1 MAAVSKLETIAVGI
15 VLLAHGASG
24 QELEPRAYAPAP
36 TGGNVLLVS
45 YARTQ
50 GGVVFDPSVP
60 LTDVE
65 AKLNA
70 QALSYVRTF
79 GLFGRSASIGTSV
92 PYVWGEVQGNVGEAF
107 REVTRSGL
115 ADIRARLAV
124 NLIGAPAMTRG
135 DFAKRQPRTTL
146 GASVI
151 VIAPTGQYDPAKLV
165 NIGANRW
172 AFKPE
177 VGLSKP
183 LGRFT
188 ADLYAAVWLFTDNPD
203 FFGGQLREQRP
214 LGALQGH
221 VSYTIKPRLW
231 VAANA
236 TFYTGGETSLDGVRK
251 ADLQRNTRLGAT
263 VSLPIGIRQ
272 SVKVAWA
279 SGIITRIGGDYDT
292 LSAAWQI
299 QWF

>member
-1 MAAVSKLETIAVGI
+1 MLGLVATG
-15 VLLAHGASG
+15 LALVTPSARA
-24 QELEPRAYAPAP
+24 QELEPRAYSPAP
-36 TGGNVLLVS
+36 VGGNILLVS
-45 YARTQ
+45 YTRTQ

-60 LTDVE
+60 ITDVD

-70 QALSYVRTF
+70 PALSYVRTF
-79 GLFGRSASIGTSV
+79 GLFGRSASIGMAV
-92 PYVWGEVQGNVGEAF
+92 PYVWGEVQGSVGEAL
-107 REVTRSGL
+107 RLVTRSGL

-124 NLIGAPAMTRG
+124 NIIGAPAMTRAE
-135 DFAKRQPRTTL
+135 FAKRQPGTTL

-151 VIAPTGQYDPAKLV
+151 VIAPTGQYDPAKLI

-177 VGLSKP
+177 VGVSKP

-188 ADLYAAVWLFTDNPD
+188 ADLYAAVWVFTDNPD

-236 TFYTGGETSLDGVRK
+236 TYYTGGQTSLDGVRK

-263 VSLPIGIRQ
+263 VSLPIGVRQ
-272 SVKVAWA
+272 SIKVAWA
-279 SGIITRIGGDYDT
+279 SGVVTRIGGDFDT
-292 LSAAWQI
+292 LSAAWQV